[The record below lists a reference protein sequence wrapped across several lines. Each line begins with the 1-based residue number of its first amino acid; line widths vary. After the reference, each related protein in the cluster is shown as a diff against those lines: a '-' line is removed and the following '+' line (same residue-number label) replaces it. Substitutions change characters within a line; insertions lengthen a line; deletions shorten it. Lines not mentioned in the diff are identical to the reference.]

1 MQFIGYDLGS
11 SSIKVAVIDGESGK
25 KLAQAQYPDQEM
37 AMISTQEGWAEQH
50 PEVWWK
56 NLQKATDKLYDQH
69 PELKRENIK
78 AIGMA
83 YQMHGLVAVDKK
95 GNPVRPSIIW
105 CDSRAVEIGNKAF
118 IELGKTKCLQTMLN
132 SPGNFTA
139 SKLKWVQENEPEVYE
154 KIYKVMLP
162 GDYIAYKFTEEF
174 STTVSGL
181 SEGILWDFEKEQLN
195 RTLLEYY
202 KIDESLL
209 PAVET
214 TFAGKAKL
222 SKENAA
228 LFGFD
233 ANTVVSYRAGD
244 QPNNALSLNVLEPGE
259 IAATGGTSGVVY
271 SIVDNLDFDPYS
283 RVNTFAHVNH
293 TAAKKR
299 LGKLLCINGA
309 GSAYSWLRRIQ
320 EGATSYDSL
329 EQKATKIPVGA
340 DGLAFLPFGNG
351 AERLFQNHLIGAHF
365 HNLQFNRHEQAHII
379 RACLEGVAFAF
390 VYGIHCMEENNNNS
404 PSVINV
410 GNDNM
415 FQSSIFSNTIAT
427 LTGAEIRVK
436 EMLGAVGAALGAA
449 IGVGYYSTIRDAFKQ
464 ESIEKTYQEDNIEKQ
479 AMEDAY
485 GVWKKH
491 LDHHL
496 KEIEYE

>member
-25 KLAQAQYPDQEM
+25 KSAQAQYPDQEM

-78 AIGMA
+78 AIGIA

-214 TFAGKAKL
+214 TFAGKAKI

-283 RVNTFAHVNH
+283 RVNTFAHV
-293 TAAKKR
+293 
-299 LGKLLCINGA
+299 KLLRN
-309 GSAYSWLRRIQ
+309 
-320 EGATSYDSL
+320 DS
-329 EQKATKIPVGA
+329 VS
-340 DGLAFLPFGNG
+340 FY
-351 AERLFQNHLIGAHF
+351 
-365 HNLQFNRHEQAHII
+365 
-379 RACLEGVAFAF
+379 V
-390 VYGIHCMEENNNNS
+390 
-404 PSVINV
+404 
-410 GNDNM
+410 
-415 FQSSIFSNTIAT
+415 
-427 LTGAEIRVK
+427 
-436 EMLGAVGAALGAA
+436 
-449 IGVGYYSTIRDAFKQ
+449 
-464 ESIEKTYQEDNIEKQ
+464 
-479 AMEDAY
+479 
-485 GVWKKH
+485 
-491 LDHHL
+491 
-496 KEIEYE
+496 